1 MQYQYRILPWYRSGL
16 FWRTFFLLTL
26 LMIASML
33 VWFAS
38 FKVVERK
45 PRAQQV
51 SAQIVSMVTLTR
63 AALTHS
69 AEDKRRQLLVD
80 LASNE
85 GIQIYL
91 LEDDDKVV
99 DPEINPFFKELSH
112 LVRQKLGSETR
123 FAREVNEEQGFWVS
137 FIIDADH
144 YWLRL
149 DADRVQDD
157 TGLQILGWASIT
169 LA

>member
-112 LVRQKLGSETR
+112 LVRQNSV
-123 FAREVNEEQGFWVS
+123 A
-137 FIIDADH
+137 
-144 YWLRL
+144 RL
-149 DADRVQDD
+149 DSPVK
-157 TGLQILGWASIT
+157 
-169 LA
+169 